1 MTSGAQQQFKYII
14 LTMTVQSIHI
24 FDRRG
29 KTIFSK
35 SYLPKTPTEGKGD
48 DEENDEEEQRKLIF
62 GMLFSLREIATSLS
76 PATNKGPQPGDD
88 VEDMSRTK
96 IPADLHL
103 VKTGAST
110 LYNYETVS
118 GLRFA
123 LYTTAETSYGTSS
136 ILSQPSN
143 ISGGNPD
150 SSIPS
155 APSSGGVTD
164 SGHGG
169 GSTAGSSGHGGSTG
183 GGATFG
189 NGITNMTNPKTTQT
203 IRAALK
209 HIYESIWVNC
219 VVRSPMYH
227 GLDNIDLSSTNFES
241 TLDSYLKGMPWFR

>member
-1 MTSGAQQQFKYII
+1 
-14 LTMTVQSIHI
+14 MTVQSIHI

-48 DEENDEEEQRKLIF
+48 NEENDEEEQRKLIF

-88 VEDMSRTK
+88 ENTEDISRTK
-96 IPADLHL
+96 IPADLQL

-143 ISGGNPD
+143 ISGGIPD

-155 APSSGGVTD
+155 APSSGGISD

-169 GSTAGSSGHGGSTG
+169 GGGGSATGSSGHGGGGSTGSGG
-183 GGATFG
+183 GGAIFG
-189 NGITNMTNPKTTQT
+189 NNNGGMTNPKTTQT

-227 GLDNIDLSSTNFES
+227 GLDELDLSSTNFES
-241 TLDSYLKGMPWFR
+241 TLDSYLKGMTWFR